1 MTDDRSEFPSTPE
14 EIRADRDVTRQE
26 LEQTISELTE
36 KVDIPARAEEKIH
49 DTAQAARQRTT
60 EAGQHARDAAAR
72 TRAKAGELVTNAAP
86 SIAEPLSDVG
96 KHVQESVRSNRVPVA
111 VLAAVFAAVLTWA
124 VLRRRRS

>member
-72 TRAKAGELVTNAAP
+72 TRAKAGELVTNATP